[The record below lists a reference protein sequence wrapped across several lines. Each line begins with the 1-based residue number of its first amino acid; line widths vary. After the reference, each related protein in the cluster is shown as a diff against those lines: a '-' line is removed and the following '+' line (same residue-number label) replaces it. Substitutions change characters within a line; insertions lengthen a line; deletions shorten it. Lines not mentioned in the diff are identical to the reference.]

1 MCPSASAASGW
12 SSSTRPTARCRARRR
27 SPRRSKAC
35 SPARWTPSAPS
46 APRSSCGRPT
56 SRRCAPRSGPGD
68 HKEVMAEVDAAVAV
82 DLQSLVSHETP
93 VVTLPDAAH
102 GTAIAS
108 YLQERGVHKA
118 MLAMLPGEDRVI
130 GTLMLS
136 NRYGVVRDFSA
147 DDLKLFE
154 TLANNASVALQYD
167 RLEQAIARL
176 KDLQQQLRHQA
187 FHDSLTDLP
196 NRALF
201 ISSVRDA
208 LDDAPEELAVLFIDV
223 DDFKTVNDTLGHA
236 VGDELLV
243 GVADRLRSCV
253 RPQDEIAR
261 LGGDEFAVRLHDATD
276 AEDAAESVAKR
287 IMEAFQ
293 LPIAAGGELLSVRLS
308 VGIASARQGAADE
321 DELIRHADMAMYQA
335 KMAGKACFERFDP
348 EAQAAML
355 HRRQMKDDLRR
366 AVETGELAVHYQPI
380 VALATGAAES
390 AEALVRW
397 EHPERGRIMPAEF
410 IPLAEETGMIVAIGR
425 FVLREACL
433 QARRW
438 QDENSPMR
446 AVHVNLSALELRQT
460 DLIDTVRGAIE
471 LAGIQPSDL
480 VLEITESQLL
490 EDAEHSVA
498 ALHALRELGVRL
510 ALDDFGTGYSSL
522 SYLHSLPLDILKIA
536 KPFVDRVA
544 EASHDSFV
552 RMMIDLAKALE
563 LEVIAEGIETAE
575 QVEAL

>member
-1 MCPSASAASGW
+1 
-12 SSSTRPTARCRARRR
+12 
-27 SPRRSKAC
+27 
-35 SPARWTPSAPS
+35 
-46 APRSSCGRPT
+46 
-56 SRRCAPRSGPGD
+56 
-68 HKEVMAEVDAAVAV
+68 
-82 DLQSLVSHETP
+82 
-93 VVTLPDAAH
+93 
-102 GTAIAS
+102 
-108 YLQERGVHKA
+108 
-118 MLAMLPGEDRVI
+118 
-130 GTLMLS
+130 
-136 NRYGVVRDFSA
+136 
-147 DDLKLFE
+147 
-154 TLANNASVALQYD
+154 
-167 RLEQAIARL
+167 
-176 KDLQQQLRHQA
+176 
-187 FHDSLTDLP
+187 
-196 NRALF
+196 
-201 ISSVRDA
+201 
-208 LDDAPEELAVLFIDV
+208 
-223 DDFKTVNDTLGHA
+223 
-236 VGDELLV
+236 
-243 GVADRLRSCV
+243 V

-261 LGGDEFAVRLHDATD
+261 LGGDEFAVRLHDAID
-276 AEDAAESVAKR
+276 AEGAAESVAKR

-293 LPIAAGGELLSVRLS
+293 LPIEAGGELLSIRLS
-308 VGIASARQGAADE
+308 VGIASARQGASDE

-366 AVETGELAVHYQPI
+366 AVDTGELTVHYQPI
-380 VALATGAAES
+380 VALATGDAAA

-438 QDENSPMR
+438 QEEKGVLR
-446 AVHVNLSALELRQT
+446 AVHVNLSALELRQS
-460 DLIDTVRGAIE
+460 DLIPTVRAAIE
-471 LAGIQPSDL
+471 ESGIAPSDL

-575 QVEAL
+575 QVEALRVLQSSFGQGFFLARPEAARTSVQAPSRAADGSR